1 MIDNNTTAEEKEKPK
16 HEIRKK
22 TIIDDEGIRAST
34 LDGHSL
40 SMREYILTDNRIE
53 GILPLSSP
61 KQVINETPQSEKSAE
76 TVVKS
81 RQAIEEIVGPWTKS
95 KKLLVVV
102 GPCSIH
108 DADVALEYAK
118 WLKKQRDKYSDQL
131 EIVMRTYLE
140 KPRTTIGWKGII
152 NDPNLD
158 GTFDVDKGMKL
169 ARRLLHEITELGQ
182 PVSYELLSARTPQY
196 IADLI
201 SWGAIG
207 ARTTES
213 QLHRELVSGIS
224 FPVGYKNGT
233 SGNIQIVIDA
243 IVASRAKHIF
253 MGIDLDG
260 RTAVVKTT
268 GNPYCHAVLRG
279 GDKGP
284 NYDSKSVKDVTDK
297 LKGAGLNTSVMIDC
311 SHANSH
317 KDYRKQEAVL
327 NDVAKQVA
335 EGNRDICGVMIES
348 NLVEGAQKLVDKD
361 KLVYGQSITD
371 GCVGLDTT
379 ARMLETLAKAADAR
393 SAL

>member
-1 MIDNNTTAEEKEKPK
+1 MQESIKTTIIEGKPK
-16 HEIRKK
+16 AEPSDNDMK
-22 TIIDDEGIRAST
+22 SQ
-34 LDGHSL
+34 
-40 SMREYILTDNRIE
+40 ILTDSRIE
-53 GILPLSSP
+53 GIYPLSSP
-61 KQVINETPQSEKSAE
+61 REVIDEFPQSEESAQ
-76 TVVKS
+76 TVING
-81 RQAIEEIVGPWTKS
+81 RRAIEEIVGPWHKS
-95 KKLLVVV
+95 KRLLVVV

-108 DADVALEYAK
+108 DTKAALEYAK
-118 WLKKQRDKYSDQL
+118 WLKEQRDKYSDRL

-140 KPRTTIGWKGII
+140 KPRTTLGWKGII

-158 GTFDVDKGMKL
+158 GTFDVDKGL
-169 ARRLLHEITELGQ
+169 RVARKLLHDITKTGQ

-213 QLHRELVSGIS
+213 QLHRELVSGVS

-233 SGNIQIVIDA
+233 SGNLHIVIDA
-243 IVASRAKHIF
+243 IIASRAKHIF

-260 RTAVVKTT
+260 KTAVVKTT

-279 GDKGP
+279 GSEGP
-284 NYDSKSVKDVTDK
+284 NYDKESVAQAVSQLQKAD
-297 LKGAGLNTSVMIDC
+297 LNTSIMIDC
-311 SHANSH
+311 SHGNSN
-317 KDYRKQEAVL
+317 KDYRNQESVVDDIAGQI
-327 NDVAKQVA
+327 AA
-335 EGNRDICGVMIES
+335 GNEHICGVMIES

-379 ARMLETLAKAADAR
+379 ARMLERLARAAESR
-393 SAL
+393 F